1 MNTLMPTEPELHA
14 YVDGE
19 LDETRRLQIDALID
33 SHPDLARQ
41 VQEIRLDMQR
51 LRASMEPPPAD
62 TPARLDPFRI
72 RRGLR
77 DRLRHRVAIAA
88 SLVMALAVGGMGGWQ
103 SREIA
108 LRQSYPPM
116 ADAMSAYRLFA
127 VSATPEMVDVKVDA
141 TATDARELQ
150 TWLNRHFVQPAPLPD
165 FSAYG
170 FHPVGGRLMSSEQGP
185 AAMILYRNPQ
195 MQAIV
200 YYVRP
205 QGELRLRNG
214 SRTEG
219 NLMAQYWRN
228 GRYLYAVVSPTDNPA
243 ALPVQRA
250 VAPGDT

>member
-1 MNTLMPTEPELHA
+1 MKTLMPTEPELHA

-19 LDETRRLQIDALID
+19 LDETRRRQIDALVA
-33 SHPDLARQ
+33 SHPDLAREVEQ
-41 VQEIRLDMQR
+41 IRLDMQR
-51 LRASMEPPPAD
+51 LRASLEPPPHD

-77 DRLRHRVAIAA
+77 DRARHRVAIAA
-88 SLVMALAVGGMGGWQ
+88 SLVMALGVGGLGGWQ
-103 SREIA
+103 TRELA

-116 ADAMSAYRLFA
+116 ADAMSAYRIFA
-127 VSATPEMVDVKVDA
+127 VSATPQMVDVK
-141 TATDARELQ
+141 ATDTGELQ
-150 TWLNRHFVQPAPLPD
+150 TWLNRHFVEPAPLPD

-170 FHPVGGRLMSSEQGP
+170 FRPVGGRLMSTEQGP
-185 AAMILYRNPQ
+185 AAMILYQNPQ
-195 MQAIV
+195 QQAIV

-205 QGELRLRNG
+205 RGELRFHNG
-214 SRTEG
+214 ARTEG

-243 ALPVQRA
+243 ALPVQKA

>member
-19 LDETRRLQIDALID
+19 LDETRRQQIDALIAT
-33 SHPDLARQ
+33 HPDLARQ
-41 VQEIRLDMQR
+41 VEQIRQDMQR

-62 TPARLDPFRI
+62 IPARLDPFRI
-72 RRGLR
+72 RRAQR
-77 DRLRHRVAIAA
+77 DRARHRVAIAA

-103 SREIA
+103 SRELA
-108 LRQSYPPM
+108 FRHNYLPM

-127 VSATPEMVDVKVDA
+127 VSDTPQMVDVKA
-141 TATDARELQ
+141 SDARELQ

-170 FHPVGGRLMSSEQGP
+170 FRPVGGRLMSTEQGP
-185 AAMILYRNPQ
+185 AAMVLYQNPQ

-205 QGELRLRNG
+205 SGGLRFQNG
-214 SRTEG
+214 ARTEG

-228 GRYLYAVVSPTDNPA
+228 GRYLYAVVSPTDNPDA
-243 ALPVQRA
+243 VPVQRA